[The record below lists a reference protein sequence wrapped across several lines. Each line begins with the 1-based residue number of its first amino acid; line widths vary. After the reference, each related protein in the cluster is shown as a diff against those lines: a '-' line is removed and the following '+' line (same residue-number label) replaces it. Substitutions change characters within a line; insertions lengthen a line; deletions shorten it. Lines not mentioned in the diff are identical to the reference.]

1 MFAFSSAE
9 YNGACFSLTS
19 TSAANIDA
27 NRMKTKPHA
36 MQNID
41 QSNHHL
47 ATVENVVTPAP
58 FSDDPETVEMRRL
71 IDCSEKMDF
80 ALASSGKAS
89 RPVRVYADGI
99 YDLFHYGHARQ
110 LMQAKNAFPN
120 VYLIVGVCGDKVTH
134 VNKGKT
140 VTDEDERYESVRHC
154 RYVDEVYRNA
164 PWFVTMEFLKEM
176 KIDFI
181 AHDAIPYHA
190 PGVSDD
196 LYEPFRRAGVF
207 VETKR
212 TEGVS
217 TSDVVARIVKD
228 YDSYVRRNLARGY
241 SAKELNVGY
250 FAEKKYKLQNNI
262 DSLKERGKEFFT
274 KWEDR
279 SREFIFNFLNM
290 FQQDGQLTPFGIIRG
305 ALGSRS
311 SSPASNEI
319 LSDEEDYI
327 SVCSSNYNK
336 TQQLLHDELTKKKS
350 QSAAGGGG
358 GRGGTVEFS
367 KKVQMLPL
375 RVILRRL
382 PPYITEEELLAILSP
397 LPPHDSFRFDPP
409 FYPKQWECARVYIQF
424 KNIEDV
430 LQFRDTFNG
439 YVFVD
444 ACGNESIGIVEAAP
458 YRENFGVV
466 GKRNPLA
473 GTIEQS
479 EEYLKFVEK
488 LNAPVKAPDTVSFE
502 SQLAEIDRR
511 EKRKREPWL
520 FHEKTP
526 LAIYYD
532 SVLKE
537 KRKAKALKQKQKEEA
552 RWKREAE
559 RQKRLQRIKRER
571 DEAAATPN
579 RKTSEIQVKSAKQN
593 KKGSKKQD
601 APATTAKKV
610 IEVQEGKTGAK
621 SRCLDSKIADTRQ
634 AKLDK
639 EPQTGHQSTSVR
651 KPDWQGSTF
660 CNKSKPWI
668 RTTRMRSST
677 KPSTVTKSTT
687 NNKDNKPN
695 RMIKRMLLLFE

>member
-250 FAEKKYKLQNNI
+250 FAVRCCFTFLFPSKCKCVFCFQEKKYKLQNNI

-336 TQQLLHDELTKKKS
+336 TRLS
-350 QSAAGGGG
+350 S
-358 GRGGTVEFS
+358 S
-367 KKVQMLPL
+367 K
-375 RVILRRL
+375 
-382 PPYITEEELLAILSP
+382 E
-397 LPPHDSFRFDPP
+397 
-409 FYPKQWECARVYIQF
+409 
-424 KNIEDV
+424 
-430 LQFRDTFNG
+430 
-439 YVFVD
+439 
-444 ACGNESIGIVEAAP
+444 
-458 YRENFGVV
+458 
-466 GKRNPLA
+466 
-473 GTIEQS
+473 
-479 EEYLKFVEK
+479 
-488 LNAPVKAPDTVSFE
+488 
-502 SQLAEIDRR
+502 
-511 EKRKREPWL
+511 
-520 FHEKTP
+520 
-526 LAIYYD
+526 
-532 SVLKE
+532 
-537 KRKAKALKQKQKEEA
+537 
-552 RWKREAE
+552 
-559 RQKRLQRIKRER
+559 
-571 DEAAATPN
+571 
-579 RKTSEIQVKSAKQN
+579 
-593 KKGSKKQD
+593 
-601 APATTAKKV
+601 
-610 IEVQEGKTGAK
+610 
-621 SRCLDSKIADTRQ
+621 
-634 AKLDK
+634 
-639 EPQTGHQSTSVR
+639 
-651 KPDWQGSTF
+651 
-660 CNKSKPWI
+660 
-668 RTTRMRSST
+668 
-677 KPSTVTKSTT
+677 
-687 NNKDNKPN
+687 
-695 RMIKRMLLLFE
+695 

>member
-1 MFAFSSAE
+1 M
-9 YNGACFSLTS
+9 T
-19 TSAANIDA
+19 
-27 NRMKTKPHA
+27 
-36 MQNID
+36 
-41 QSNHHL
+41 
-47 ATVENVVTPAP
+47 
-58 FSDDPETVEMRRL
+58 
-71 IDCSEKMDF
+71 
-80 ALASSGKAS
+80 
-89 RPVRVYADGI
+89 
-99 YDLFHYGHARQ
+99 
-110 LMQAKNAFPN
+110 
-120 VYLIVGVCGDKVTH
+120 
-134 VNKGKT
+134 
-140 VTDEDERYESVRHC
+140 
-154 RYVDEVYRNA
+154 
-164 PWFVTMEFLKEM
+164 
-176 KIDFI
+176 
-181 AHDAIPYHA
+181 
-190 PGVSDD
+190 
-196 LYEPFRRAGVF
+196 
-207 VETKR
+207 
-212 TEGVS
+212 
-217 TSDVVARIVKD
+217 
-228 YDSYVRRNLARGY
+228 
-241 SAKELNVGY
+241 
-250 FAEKKYKLQNNI
+250 
-262 DSLKERGKEFFT
+262 
-274 KWEDR
+274 
-279 SREFIFNFLNM
+279 
-290 FQQDGQLTPFGIIRG
+290 
-305 ALGSRS
+305 
-311 SSPASNEI
+311 
-319 LSDEEDYI
+319 
-327 SVCSSNYNK
+327 
-336 TQQLLHDELTKKKS
+336 ELTKKKS
-350 QSAAGGGG
+350 PSAAAGGG

-397 LPPHDSFRFDPP
+397 LPPHDSFRFDLP

-424 KNIEDV
+424 KNIEDA

-511 EKRKREPWL
+511 EKRKRGDLSVFFLKIIFHFFTFVEPWL

-571 DEAAATPN
+571 DEAAATSN
-579 RKTSEIQVKSAKQN
+579 RKTSEIQVKGAKQN

-639 EPQTGHQSTSVR
+639 EPPTGHQSTSVR
-651 KPDWQGSTF
+651 NKHVQQQKPDWQGSTF

-687 NNKDNKPN
+687 NNKDNKPKSN
-695 RMIKRMLLLFE
+695 DEKDVVVVRI

>member
-1 MFAFSSAE
+1 LKE
-9 YNGACFSLTS
+9 NVITKCFQIIITMILTFRLLK
-19 TSAANIDA
+19 
-27 NRMKTKPHA
+27 NRIFFVA
-36 MQNID
+36 Q
-41 QSNHHL
+41 
-47 ATVENVVTPAP
+47 NVVTPAP

-336 TQQLLHDELTKKKS
+336 TRLS
-350 QSAAGGGG
+350 SS
-358 GRGGTVEFS
+358 S
-367 KKVQMLPL
+367 K
-375 RVILRRL
+375 
-382 PPYITEEELLAILSP
+382 E
-397 LPPHDSFRFDPP
+397 
-409 FYPKQWECARVYIQF
+409 
-424 KNIEDV
+424 
-430 LQFRDTFNG
+430 
-439 YVFVD
+439 
-444 ACGNESIGIVEAAP
+444 
-458 YRENFGVV
+458 
-466 GKRNPLA
+466 
-473 GTIEQS
+473 
-479 EEYLKFVEK
+479 
-488 LNAPVKAPDTVSFE
+488 
-502 SQLAEIDRR
+502 
-511 EKRKREPWL
+511 
-520 FHEKTP
+520 
-526 LAIYYD
+526 
-532 SVLKE
+532 
-537 KRKAKALKQKQKEEA
+537 
-552 RWKREAE
+552 
-559 RQKRLQRIKRER
+559 
-571 DEAAATPN
+571 
-579 RKTSEIQVKSAKQN
+579 
-593 KKGSKKQD
+593 
-601 APATTAKKV
+601 
-610 IEVQEGKTGAK
+610 
-621 SRCLDSKIADTRQ
+621 
-634 AKLDK
+634 
-639 EPQTGHQSTSVR
+639 
-651 KPDWQGSTF
+651 
-660 CNKSKPWI
+660 
-668 RTTRMRSST
+668 
-677 KPSTVTKSTT
+677 
-687 NNKDNKPN
+687 
-695 RMIKRMLLLFE
+695 

>member
-134 VNKGKT
+134 MNKGKT

-327 SVCSSNYNK
+327 SV
-336 TQQLLHDELTKKKS
+336 
-350 QSAAGGGG
+350 
-358 GRGGTVEFS
+358 
-367 KKVQMLPL
+367 
-375 RVILRRL
+375 ILRRL

-424 KNIEDV
+424 KNIEDA

-444 ACGNESIGIVEAAP
+444 ACVEAAP

-537 KRKAKALKQKQKEEA
+537 KRVSKALKQKQKEEA

-571 DEAAATPN
+571 DEAAATSN
-579 RKTSEIQVKSAKQN
+579 RKTSEIQVKGAKQN
-593 KKGSKKQD
+593 KKGSKKQE
-601 APATTAKKV
+601 APATTTKKV

-639 EPQTGHQSTSVR
+639 EPPTGHQSTSVR
-651 KPDWQGSTF
+651 QKPDWQGSTF

-687 NNKDNKPN
+687 SNKDNKPKSN
-695 RMIKRMLLLFE
+695 DKKDVVVVRIESRKEKN